1 MSGMVVVAIS
11 IVGVAFL
18 TMFFVALCRESW
30 KAKNRTLVLFDGGAA
45 LVEVLNEDSVEVRKD
60 KLVCFPHG
68 NRRARTSEIPEQRM
82 IRFGKY

>member
-30 KAKNRTLVLFDGGAA
+30 KAKHRTLVLFDGGAA
-45 LVEVLNEDSVEVRKD
+45 LVEDLNEDSVEVRKTNWSVSPMATEEREH
-60 KLVCFPHG
+60 LRSR
-68 NRRARTSEIPEQRM
+68 NNE
-82 IRFGKY
+82 